1 MIKNGFTFVH
11 QHSKPGLRK
20 WLLPA
25 LLIPV
30 IAVSLLVGCQLQNL
44 TGSGTSSATK
54 TAVQTPANEQTATAA
69 VTPAVTAS
77 ASSESNTLVLWLP
90 PQFDPSGST
99 PLGIHIKNRLDA
111 FQKEHSNLTIE
122 VRLKALDG
130 RGGLLDSL
138 ANASTAAPGAL
149 PALVALQYRD
159 LESASLKG
167 LLLPLDNK
175 THVISGEDW
184 LPYSAQMGMIQGKS
198 YGIPFAGDALVLVY
212 HPLQTPYPPSTW
224 QELSSQSLPVI
235 FPAADPDATVV
246 TAIYLTAGGSLLDPS
261 QQPILESAA
270 LQKTFVILN
279 NGTQSGAFPIWSA
292 QYSTF
297 ADSWKAYQSQTSG
310 YAVVWA
316 SQYLANPPT
325 GSDLTALPKINS
337 TQVTLAQGWV
347 WCIPEMTSQSQTNAV
362 MLAEYLS
369 ETGFVNELDQLA
381 GYLPVHK
388 SGLDT
393 IKNPRLSQTI
403 SAISASAQILPAGST
418 INSISPILQD
428 STVEIIKM
436 QLYYQDA
443 LNQALSHFKK

>member
-1 MIKNGFTFVH
+1 
-11 QHSKPGLRK
+11 
-20 WLLPA
+20 
-25 LLIPV
+25 
-30 IAVSLLVGCQLQNL
+30 
-44 TGSGTSSATK
+44 
-54 TAVQTPANEQTATAA
+54 
-69 VTPAVTAS
+69 
-77 ASSESNTLVLWLP
+77 
-90 PQFDPSGST
+90 
-99 PLGIHIKNRLDA
+99 
-111 FQKEHSNLTIE
+111 
-122 VRLKALDG
+122 
-130 RGGLLDSL
+130 
-138 ANASTAAPGAL
+138 
-149 PALVALQYRD
+149 
-159 LESASLKG
+159 
-167 LLLPLDNK
+167 
-175 THVISGEDW
+175 
-184 LPYSAQMGMIQGKS
+184 MIQGKS

-310 YAVVWA
+310 YAVVWHH
-316 SQYLANPPT
+316 SILPIRPPAVI
-325 GSDLTALPKINS
+325 SPPCPRSIS

-418 INSISPILQD
+418 INSISP
-428 STVEIIKM
+428 
-436 QLYYQDA
+436 
-443 LNQALSHFKK
+443 HFARFHR